1 MIESGSGHPGT
12 VRRCALPEA
21 ALSQRYRA
29 SGAYTDCFCAEL
41 PRPVT
46 HAQFV
51 EAFYTTW
58 LFKLERW
65 ILRVCVARP
74 STDGE
79 ARALARGERNSFA
92 AWSWRRARNQILL
105 RDFTGRTRSWLMV
118 TSAERP
124 PGSRLYFGSVSF
136 PCATRRADRQ
146 ASAPFTENYWVS
158 TRSIRAC
165 CYGLLRAGLADACI
179 AS

>member
-92 AWSWRRARNQILL
+92 AWSVEARAPNQILL
-105 RDFTGRTRSWLMV
+105 RDFTGRTCSWLMV

-124 PGSRLYFGSVSF
+124 PGSRLYFGSVVI
-136 PCATRRADRQ
+136 PMRHA
-146 ASAPFTENYWVS
+146 ASGQTSLGPVHGKLLGFHAFYS
-158 TRSIRAC
+158 RL
-165 CYGLLRAGLADACI
+165 LLRAAARRLG
-179 AS
+179 